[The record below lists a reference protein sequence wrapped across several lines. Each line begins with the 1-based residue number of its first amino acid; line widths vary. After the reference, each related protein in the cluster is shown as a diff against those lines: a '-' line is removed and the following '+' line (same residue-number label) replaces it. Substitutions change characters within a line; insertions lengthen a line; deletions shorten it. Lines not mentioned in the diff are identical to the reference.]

1 MNENHSDRRLQ
12 VNIPTYQSC
21 KYPISVSFD
30 RLMIERGQSIFTY
43 LVITIQLFEYEN
55 CSINY
60 LLPGSELALLAALL
74 SVPLTALCGPFSE
87 NSPSKIFFD
96 SGSVF
101 LPYLHMKVKKQPMTN
116 NNKWL
121 LTFKTLVE
129 EIIWVYESFQIQLNS
144 CWEVNFMLFF

>member
-74 SVPLTALCGPFSE
+74 SVPLTALCGPSPRIPHRRFSLTQVQCFCLIYTWKFK
-87 NSPSKIFFD
+87 NNQWLITTNDYSRSK
-96 SGSVF
+96 
-101 LPYLHMKVKKQPMTN
+101 H
-116 NNKWL
+116 L
-121 LTFKTLVE
+121 LQKLFEFTSLFK
-129 EIIWVYESFQIQLNS
+129 FN
-144 CWEVNFMLFF
+144 

>member
-1 MNENHSDRRLQ
+1 MKIALSITASRQRVSAARRATERPSDC
-12 VNIPTYQSC
+12 TMWS
-21 KYPISVSFD
+21 
-30 RLMIERGQSIFTY
+30 
-43 LVITIQLFEYEN
+43 
-55 CSINY
+55 
-60 LLPGSELALLAALL
+60 
-74 SVPLTALCGPFSE
+74 FSE

-101 LPYLHMKVKKQPMTN
+101 LPYLHMKVQKQPMTN

-121 LTFKTLVE
+121 LTFKTLVA